1 MFKALMTSRRF
12 APLFW
17 CQFCSALNDN
27 FLKNALVM
35 LILFGLGGAGAVAG
49 GYGPVLVTLA
59 GIVFIAPFFILSAL
73 GGEIADRFDKAHVA
87 SRIKLAE
94 IPIAALAAVGFYLH
108 SVPILFVTLALFG
121 MVAALFGP
129 VKYGIL
135 PEKLQTAELPAGNA
149 LVEGAT
155 FLAILIG
162 TIAGGIAV
170 AEAKSPEIVVA
181 VILALAVVSWMF
193 ARSIPAAG
201 PAAPE
206 LAITRN
212 PWTSTVALLRELKG
226 DGRLWGGAHIVSW
239 FWLVG
244 SVALSLLP
252 ALVKDHIGGT
262 EGVVTLGLT
271 TFVIGIATGSV
282 LAARASHGKPNL
294 ALVPLGAVLMGLFA
308 LMLGGLAA
316 IMAPGPLPLRPL
328 GVLGAGTGLG
338 VIAALM
344 GLAIAGGLFIV
355 PAFAA
360 VQAWSPPE
368 RRARVIAAVN
378 VMNAAYMVA
387 GGAIV
392 AGLQAAGV
400 GVGAIFAALGVLSIA
415 AVGYVVRAWGSDV
428 MRGLGR
434 TILGFFFHLDVRG
447 LETLDA
453 ADGRVVI
460 APNHVSLLD
469 GPLLHTIL
477 PKEASFAVNSQIAAA
492 WWVKPFLKAIH
503 AYLLEPTR
511 PLAARTV
518 VNAVKAGEAVVIF
531 PEGRITVTGGL
542 MKVYDGAA
550 MIADK
555 ADAAIVPVRIDGPER
570 SPFSYLKPTQIR
582 KALFPKFTVTFLPP
596 RRLALDPQLKG
607 KRRRQAA
614 GLALQDIMVETAV
627 ATAPID
633 RTLFQALSFAR
644 ATRDTGRPAVTD
656 PLGAELSYRKL
667 ILAAQ
672 VLGPKLASYAAPG
685 KAVGV
690 MLPNSVGV
698 AVTFFALQTIGRVP
712 AMINFTAG
720 APNITAACRAAD
732 VSVILTSRTFVER
745 GRFQALIGHLEPSVR
760 IVYLEDVRFG
770 VGWWDKMRGLLAGT
784 KARVPRQ
791 ANDPGVILFTSG
803 AEGVPKAVVLSHRN
817 VLANCAQCL
826 ARIDASGQDLVFNA
840 LPVFH
845 SFGLTG
851 GLIMP
856 LVGGVPVFLYPS
868 PVHYRI
874 VPELIYDTGAT
885 IMFGTNMF
893 LAGYARAAHPYD
905 LRSVRFVVAGAEAV
919 KEDVRAAYMDK
930 FGVRILEGYGV
941 TETSP
946 VLAMNTPIANRPGTV
961 GRLSPLM
968 QARLEPVAGVPEG
981 GRLIVK
987 GPNVMLGY
995 YRPEN
1000 PGVLE
1005 PPPDGWHDTGDI
1017 VSIDDQGFI
1026 KIQGRVKRFAKI
1038 AGEMISLAAVEALV
1052 AEAVPGQDL
1061 TVVAVPDARKGEH
1074 TVLLI
1079 TDASVTR
1086 EMLSR
1091 HARAKGAPELM
1102 VPTEIMLVKRLPL
1115 LGSGKVDHVAATALA
1130 RDRTADAKDAKTT
1143 AAA

>member
-1 MFKALMTSRRF
+1 MFKNLMTSRRF

-35 LILFGLGGAGAVAG
+35 LILFGLGGAGGVAG
-49 GYGPVLVTLA
+49 GHGPMLVTLA

-73 GGEIADRFDKAHVA
+73 GGEIADRFDKAYVA
-87 SRIKLAE
+87 ARIKLAE

-181 VILALAVVSWMF
+181 VILALAVVSWTF
-193 ARSIPAAG
+193 ARTIPTAG
-201 PAAPE
+201 PAAPN
-206 LAITRN
+206 LVITRN
-212 PWTSTVALLRELKG
+212 PWTSTFALLREIKG
-226 DGRLWGGAHIVSW
+226 DQRLWGGAHIVSW
-239 FWLVG
+239 FWVVG

-252 ALVKDHIGGT
+252 AMVKDHIGGT

-271 TFVIGIATGSV
+271 TFVIGIAIGSG

-294 ALVPLGAVLMGLFA
+294 ALVPLGAILMGVFA
-308 LMLGGLAA
+308 LF
-316 IMAPGPLPLRPL
+316 L
-328 GVLGAGTGLG
+328 GVLAGTMSPSPVPAGPAAVLSSGAGLG
-338 VIAALM
+338 IIAALC

-368 RRARVIAAVN
+368 RRARVIASVN

-400 GVGAIFAALGVLSIA
+400 GVGAIFAVLGVLSIA
-415 AVGYVVRAWGSDV
+415 SVAYVARAWGSDV
-428 MRGLGR
+428 IRSFGR
-434 TILGFFFHLDVRG
+434 MIFGFFFHLEVKG
-447 LETLDA
+447 LENLEGAGD
-453 ADGRVVI
+453 RVII

-469 GPLLHTIL
+469 GPLLHTVL
-477 PKEASFAVNSQIAAA
+477 PKEAAFAVNSQIATA
-492 WWVKPFLKAIH
+492 WWAKPFLKAIN

-511 PLAARTV
+511 PLAARTL
-518 VNAVKAGEAVVIF
+518 VNAVKGGESIVIF
-531 PEGRITVTGGL
+531 PEGRITVTGSI

-555 ADAAIVPVRIDGPER
+555 ADAEIVPVRIDGPER
-570 SPFSYLKPTQIR
+570 SPFSYLKPSQIR

-596 RRLALDPQLKG
+596 RRLVLDPALKG
-607 KRRRQAA
+607 KLRRQAA
-614 GLALQDIMVETAV
+614 GLALQDIMVEAAV
-627 ATAPID
+627 ATTPID
-633 RTLFQALSFAR
+633 RTLFEALAD
-644 ATRDTGRPAVTD
+644 AHKTRDIGRPAVAD
-656 PLGAELSYRKL
+656 PLGIELSYRQL

-672 VLGPKLASYAAPG
+672 VLGPKLAPYAGPG
-685 KAVGV
+685 GAVGV
-690 MLPNSVGV
+690 MLPNSAGV
-698 AVTFFALQTIGRVP
+698 AITFFALQAIGRVP

-720 APNITAACRAAD
+720 APNIKASCRAAG
-732 VSVILTSRTFVER
+732 VSVILTSRTFVQR
-745 GRFQALIGHLEPSVR
+745 GRLQSLVGHLEQSVR
-760 IVYLEDVRFG
+760 IVYLEDVRLGIG
-770 VGWWDKMRGLLAGT
+770 VRDKLMGFLAGT
-784 KARVPRQ
+784 KARVARQ
-791 ANDPGVILFTSG
+791 AHDPGVILFTSG
-803 AEGVPKAVVLSHRN
+803 SEGTPKAVVLSHRN

-826 ARIDASGQDLVFNA
+826 ARIDANGQDLVFNA

-856 LVGGVPVFLYPS
+856 LVGGVPTFLYPS

-874 VPELIYDTGAT
+874 VPELIYDSGAT
-885 IMFGTNMF
+885 IMFGTNTF

-905 LRSVRFVVAGAEAV
+905 LRSVRLVIAGAEAV
-919 KEDVRAAYMDK
+919 KDDVRTTYMNK

-941 TETSP
+941 TETAP
-946 VLAMNTPIANRPGTV
+946 VLAMNTPIANKPGTV

-995 YRPEN
+995 YRAEN

-1005 PPPDGWHDTGDI
+1005 PLLDGWYDTGDI
-1017 VSIDDQGFI
+1017 VTIDAQGFI
-1026 KIQGRVKRFAKI
+1026 RIQGRVKRFAKI
-1038 AGEMISLAAVEALV
+1038 AGEMISLAAVEAL
-1052 AEAVPGQDL
+1052 AAQAVPGKEFA
-1061 TVVAVPDARKGEH
+1061 VVTVPDARKGEH
-1074 TVLLI
+1074 TVLLT
-1079 TDASVTR
+1079 TDASLTR
-1086 EMLSR
+1086 EMFSR
-1091 HARAKGAPELM
+1091 YARAKGAPELM
-1102 VPTEIMLVKRLPL
+1102 VPSEILVVDKLPV
-1115 LGSGKVDHVAATALA
+1115 LGSGKPDYVAATALA
-1130 RDRTADAKDAKTT
+1130 KAAAGAKDAKSTV
-1143 AAA
+1143 AA